1 MIPHPALTDVDSTV
15 PVVVTTDRTLRVKVI
30 DSCGMTCTFCHNE
43 GTPVSADNR
52 THQIGA
58 FIPDGPS
65 GRVSIYAATNGS
77 RFLSAPVFP
86 DEAFRHALT
95 QLREA
100 LDFNEV
106 HLTGG
111 EPTLHPRL
119 PQLIATAKECG
130 YEVSVTSNGE
140 NGHRVLANCARAG
153 LDHVNFSIFGTTP
166 EELAQVQHARYRK
179 PVLAQRKIDALNESI
194 QLAMNVGIGTRANV
208 VLPNR
213 SHVPRVHRLLNKYSD
228 SLSVRV
234 LSSLADGK
242 ESLQAIDLLL
252 TELKAQLEEVRLI
265 AGTSGFRMAY
275 RLPTGRELIVK
286 HIRPLRL
293 PDTCTDCRFNNPTD
307 CEEGYYGVR
316 LYRDTTGEFHVGVC
330 IQRMDLCLPVEEFV
344 AGKACA
350 EVAHLRETDF
360 HNLTA

>member
-1 MIPHPALTDVDSTV
+1 MIQHPALAEIDSSV
-15 PVVVTTDRTLRVKVI
+15 PVTISTDRTLRVKVI
-30 DSCGMTCTFCHNE
+30 DACGMTCTFCHNE

-58 FIPDGPS
+58 FAPTGPS

-77 RFLSAPVFP
+77 SFLSAPVFP
-86 DEAFRHALT
+86 DEAFRQALT
-95 QLREA
+95 QLRQA
-100 LDFNEV
+100 LDFDEV

-119 PQLIATAKECG
+119 PQIVALAKEAG

-140 NGHRVLANCARAG
+140 NGGRTLASCADAG

-166 EELAQVQHARYRK
+166 EELAQVQNTRYRR
-179 PVLAQRKIDALNESI
+179 PALAQRKIAALDASI
-194 QLAMNVGIGTRANV
+194 QLAMDVGIGTRANV

-213 SHVPRVHRLLNKYSD
+213 GHVPRIHRLLHKYSD
-228 SLSVRV
+228 RLSVRV
-234 LSSLADGK
+234 LSSLADGDD
-242 ESLQAIDLLL
+242 SLQAIDLLL
-252 TELKAQLEEVRLI
+252 SELKAELTEVRLI

-275 RLPTGRELIVK
+275 QLPSGRELIVK

-293 PDTCTDCRFNNPTD
+293 PETCTSCRFNNPTD

-316 LYRDTTGEFHVGVC
+316 LYRDTAGRFHVGVC

-344 AGKACA
+344 AGEACA
-350 EVAHLRETDF
+350 EVAHLRESDF
-360 HNLTA
+360 HDLTK

>member
-1 MIPHPALTDVDSTV
+1 MIAHPALRNIGADV
-15 PVVVTTDRTLRVKVI
+15 PVAVTTDRTLRVKII

-43 GTPVSADNR
+43 GTPVTTDNR
-52 THQIGA
+52 ARKIGA
-58 FIPDGPS
+58 FTPSGNS
-65 GRVSIYAATNGS
+65 GRVSIYAASNGA

-86 DEAFRHALT
+86 DDLFRDALA
-95 QLREA
+95 QLRQA
-100 LDFNEV
+100 LGLNEV

-119 PQLIATAKECG
+119 SQIIAVAKESG
-130 YEVSVTSNGE
+130 YKVSVTSTGE
-140 NGHRVLANCARAG
+140 NAHRVLSDCARAG

-166 EELAQVQHARYRK
+166 EELAAVQHARYRTTA
-179 PVLAQRKIDALNESI
+179 LAQRKIDALDQSI
-194 QLAMNVGIGTRANV
+194 HRAAEADIGARANV

-213 SHVPRVHRLLNKYSD
+213 SHVPRVHRLLDKYSD

-234 LSSLADGK
+234 LSSLADGDK
-242 ESLQAIDLLL
+242 SLQAIDQLLN
-252 TELKAQLEEVRLI
+252 ELDAELEEVRLI

-293 PDTCTDCRFNNPTD
+293 PDTCTTCCFNNPTD

-316 LYRDTTGEFHVGVC
+316 LYRDTAGDFHVGVC
-330 IQRMDLCLPVEEFV
+330 IQRMDLCQPVQQFITS
-344 AGKACA
+344 GACS
-350 EVAHLRETDF
+350 EVARLRETDF
-360 HNLTA
+360 HHLTA